1 MLCDGEAVSERIRA
15 VIALLDGVIAKT
27 GQYGGVRFFLG
38 DEWVEID
45 DEAVEKMKP
54 ETVARMV
61 REELGPD
68 ESE

>member
-1 MLCDGEAVSERIRA
+1 M
-15 VIALLDGVIAKT
+15 IALLDGVIAKT